1 MSHLQE
7 SRTFVRD
14 ATGLVRSLSPFDSMA
29 INISVITVGCMFY
42 CLAFVGASFGTN
54 IAIGFVLA
62 AALSLPFVL
71 LYSTFSAAMPNT
83 GGDYVWVSRVLHPSL
98 GFTINLYITLIVLSW
113 PAINASAIMPAFIST
128 GLIGT
133 SIITGNSA
141 YASLASTLNQQWVI
155 FLITALPLVLLL
167 GTRKSIR
174 FIWVG
179 FLAGGLAVLIIIA
192 TFLSAGHSAFVSN
205 FNAVS
210 SVKYDAVLTS
220 ATGNGF
226 LLPITLV
233 GTFVASV
240 FALINT
246 LGYNFNSYYVG
257 EIKQANSMKTQ
268 LIASLGSLL
277 IFAVLGYLLYFSL
290 YYFVGTDFVNSVLFL
305 FNNVPSRYPLP
316 FVMPVASAYL
326 AYATN
331 IAFLPLLVNVL
342 LAISYSISNCAFA
355 FVAVRNFFAWSFD
368 RVLPAKLA
376 SVDTRG
382 SPWFAVLVATGIAE
396 MWAVVELFTPISAML
411 AYDVT
416 GFAIAWAIVSVTAI
430 IFPYVRK
437 EMFQSIPESLR
448 GKMFGTY
455 KVTLVGIIGL
465 FAAVLMVYASLWP
478 TYIGAL
484 NPVYFMTMLGP
495 FLIGIPLFFAAKYIR
510 GRQGIFLNLA
520 YRVIP
525 PE

>member
-1 MSHLQE
+1 MVIMMLTVTVSHLQE

-290 YYFVGTDFVNSVLFL
+290 YSFVGTDF
-305 FNNVPSRYPLP
+305 
-316 FVMPVASAYL
+316 
-326 AYATN
+326 
-331 IAFLPLLVNVL
+331 
-342 LAISYSISNCAFA
+342 
-355 FVAVRNFFAWSFD
+355 
-368 RVLPAKLA
+368 
-376 SVDTRG
+376 
-382 SPWFAVLVATGIAE
+382 
-396 MWAVVELFTPISAML
+396 
-411 AYDVT
+411 
-416 GFAIAWAIVSVTAI
+416 
-430 IFPYVRK
+430 
-437 EMFQSIPESLR
+437 
-448 GKMFGTY
+448 
-455 KVTLVGIIGL
+455 
-465 FAAVLMVYASLWP
+465 
-478 TYIGAL
+478 
-484 NPVYFMTMLGP
+484 
-495 FLIGIPLFFAAKYIR
+495 
-510 GRQGIFLNLA
+510 
-520 YRVIP
+520 
-525 PE
+525 